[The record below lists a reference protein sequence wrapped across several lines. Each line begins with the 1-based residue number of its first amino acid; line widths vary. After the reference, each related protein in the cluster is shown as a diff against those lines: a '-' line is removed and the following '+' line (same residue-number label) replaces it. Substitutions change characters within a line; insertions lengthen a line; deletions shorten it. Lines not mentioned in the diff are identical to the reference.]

1 MSDLNLLL
9 PGHLSG
15 FKWVYMEQKQIQLPI
30 ASSREHSLLEKL
42 GRFLRAFIEAVNLS
56 VMLNIGPYILE
67 FFLKVEVTV
76 VSICSESPPFSI
88 QVVWEEWD
96 HMISVSCFAN
106 YNSLRFICLF
116 KQPNVYL
123 FKKWD
128 FFFLSIIT
136 MVDAMV
142 IIHKLDQWNTYSVQD
157 ELNPCVL
164 NTLVMKLF
172 SSVISKDSCFKQSQE
187 VLRKA

>member
-128 FFFLSIIT
+128 FFFFINNYHGWCDGNNPQTGSVEYLLCSRWAESMCFEHFSYEII
-136 MVDAMV
+136 
-142 IIHKLDQWNTYSVQD
+142 
-157 ELNPCVL
+157 
-164 NTLVMKLF
+164 
-172 SSVISKDSCFKQSQE
+172 
-187 VLRKA
+187 